1 MRLPGRLSECGAA
14 TQEGKR
20 QAQEE
25 LSRPLSYTGK
35 APGQDQLPWGSSAG
49 RGARGACSTSRR
61 QRGPEGRRRSVR
73 RERACG
79 SRREPD
85 CSGEG
90 RAELR
95 FPPRLPWRFR
105 PAARGG
111 AARGRTRERRPRRP
125 APPGLQ
131 RSLLPGEKSLPDPV
145 LQEDHQVGVRG
156 GEGVALGSQH
166 LQGRLSPHLD
176 RPAQPASPA
185 VGREVLQPHS
195 TQTGVAAEADEPIVV
210 ISSSEDSDAENLLAK
225 VYVPGRSA
233 IALHR
238 TLSLR
243 PRLVQHSRRQKPC
256 GCRKEGAPGLA
267 TDLLCLNTQQAGL
280 TRRGTA
286 PQKSVLSPARS

>member
-125 APPGLQ
+125 APPGGGGRDLSVSNEASSQ
-131 RSLLPGEKSLPDPV
+131 ERKACQTQCSRKIIRLESEEEKELPLAPSTSRAVSAPTWTGLPSLRAPLWEERSC
-145 LQEDHQVGVRG
+145 
-156 GEGVALGSQH
+156 
-166 LQGRLSPHLD
+166 SPIAP
-176 RPAQPASPA
+176 RPASRQ
-185 VGREVLQPHS
+185 RQ
-195 TQTGVAAEADEPIVV
+195 
-210 ISSSEDSDAENLLAK
+210 LAK

-286 PQKSVLSPARS
+286 PQKSVLSPARCVGPGPGLV

>member
-195 TQTGVAAEADEPIVV
+195 TQTGVAAEA
-210 ISSSEDSDAENLLAK
+210 A
-225 VYVPGRSA
+225 RQ
-233 IALHR
+233 
-238 TLSLR
+238 SLR
-243 PRLVQHSRRQKPC
+243 PRKVCDCSPSNTIPSAQTGAALTQTEALWMPEGRCSRTGHGFALPKHPAGRAYQERDCPSEVCPLSSQVMKLVS
-256 GCRKEGAPGLA
+256 
-267 TDLLCLNTQQAGL
+267 N
-280 TRRGTA
+280 
-286 PQKSVLSPARS
+286 LSNHPWRL